1 MPKRMMIWAL
11 ALILLFGAFPLL
23 TLLSAVLFASAFG
36 CQLDE
41 GSIHPCIVLGLDF
54 GWLAVSNGDRR
65 LVRYVHNTA
74 RRIGPDCLAHRLGS
88 LAFHA

>member
-23 TLLSAVLFASAFG
+23 TLVSAVLFASAFG

-41 GSIHPCIVLGLDF
+41 GSIHPCIVLGHDSGGLLYQ
-54 GWLAVSNGDRR
+54 WRSA
-65 LVRYVHNTA
+65 A
-74 RRIGPDCLAHRLGS
+74 GS
-88 LAFHA
+88 LCSQYRSPDWR

>member
-23 TLLSAVLFASAFG
+23 NMVSAVLFASAFG

-41 GSIHPCIVLGLDF
+41 GSIHPCIVLASTSVACCIQ
-54 GWLAVSNGDRR
+54 WRSA
-65 LVRYVHNTA
+65 A
-74 RRIGPDCLAHRLGS
+74 GS
-88 LAFHA
+88 LCSQYRSPDWR